1 MLVACALTHPAA
13 PRPAD
18 RPRLAIAR
26 RYCPANLTAGYFA
39 HAAAL
44 RERYAVN
51 TLLVATDDAEAAAL
65 CRGGVLGFDCR
76 TAELE
81 RAEYNARTSIE
92 VRVAAREER
101 CGPAGCASSDAF
113 SGSAV
118 ALATLA
124 DIDMLADCEYL
135 VVVLRSA
142 LSRLALALAVARAG
156 RNVPFI
162 SVQWPWGG
170 RRDPAPPGEE
180 AGRKF
185 KGMAKG
191 LRAGASRVSA
201 ARTLRGDL

>member
-1 MLVACALTHPAA
+1 MAANASTSAGVSRRSMYTFVRMPYDGALGARSSLYNI
-13 PRPAD
+13 PR
-18 RPRLAIAR
+18 R
-26 RYCPANLTAGYFA
+26 R
-39 HAAAL
+39 
-44 RERYAVN
+44 
-51 TLLVATDDAEAAAL
+51 
-65 CRGGVLGFDCR
+65 
-76 TAELE
+76 
-81 RAEYNARTSIE
+81 
-92 VRVAAREER
+92 ER

-191 LRAGASRVSA
+191 LRASASRASA